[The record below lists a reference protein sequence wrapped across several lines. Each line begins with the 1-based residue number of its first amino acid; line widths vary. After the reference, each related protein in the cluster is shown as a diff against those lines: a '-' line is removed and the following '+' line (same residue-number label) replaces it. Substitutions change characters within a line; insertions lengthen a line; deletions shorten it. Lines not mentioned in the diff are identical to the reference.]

1 MAQQVNATI
10 QIVDLDEGAGA
21 DQYFDYGQ
29 GVGGRSLC
37 WTTPTNNHRKNHNHR
52 TSNIG
57 TGAPNNENA
66 ECSNYSPPLA

>member
-29 GVGGRSLC
+29 GVGWKEAVLDH
-37 WTTPTNNHRKNHNHR
+37 THQQPQEE
-52 TSNIG
+52 
-57 TGAPNNENA
+57 PQ
-66 ECSNYSPPLA
+66 P